1 MFSGEIIAITTLV
14 SVPGVIFMYYII
26 EAIKDLP
33 FMNFK
38 MNITITLLAIIFI
51 YIFNLLV
58 GLLPVFKVLR
68 KTPAQI
74 LSRQDLD

>member
-1 MFSGEIIAITTLV
+1 M
-14 SVPGVIFMYYII
+14 
-26 EAIKDLP
+26 K
-33 FMNFK
+33 FK

>member
-1 MFSGEIIAITTLV
+1 
-14 SVPGVIFMYYII
+14 MYYII

-33 FMNFK
+33 FMKFK
-38 MNITITLLAIIFI
+38 MNLTITLLAIIFI